1 MEERKSTLDFFRK
14 TRDRLKSLTSKKSQ
28 EIKLPNKIEGELH
41 FPNLKEESKSFLD
54 ANTKLENIDF
64 PNLKEEP
71 KIFLDANTKLEE
83 LHLDPLEDEEKGK
96 SL

>member
-41 FPNLKEESKSFLD
+41 FPNLKEE
-54 ANTKLENIDF
+54 
-64 PNLKEEP
+64 P